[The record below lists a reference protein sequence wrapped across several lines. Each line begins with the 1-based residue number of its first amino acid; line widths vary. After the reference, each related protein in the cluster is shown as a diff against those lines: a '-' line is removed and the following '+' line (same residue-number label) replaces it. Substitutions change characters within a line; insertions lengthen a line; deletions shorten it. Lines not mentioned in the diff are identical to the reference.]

1 MCFVI
6 FKAERAVYPLRPYFD
21 PGHLGTVD
29 GLDLVQK
36 LRNDVCTRSL
46 QSSRLQVLVTMA
58 AVTILLRRGI
68 DCRSVLLTQG
78 GFWCDCMMRLSAL
91 RTCGDLSLQWCGN
104 LCFGTSPGTP
114 NLNACPPPDFVV
126 WVRGKWPDVAH
137 GIGCGGSLPPFSFF
151 LPTLPPRKYH
161 ARIVGPCVGLASHL
175 YHMWGTLSD

>member
-1 MCFVI
+1 M
-6 FKAERAVYPLRPYFD
+6 
-21 PGHLGTVD
+21 D
-29 GLDLVQK
+29 GLGLVKK

-104 LCFGTSPGTP
+104 RCFGTSPGKP

-126 WVRGKWPDVAH
+126 WVRGIWA
-137 GIGCGGSLPPFSFF
+137 GCGSWYRMWGVIAPIFFFPTYVAPPKIPRPYSRPLRRSCESSLP
-151 LPTLPPRKYH
+151 H
-161 ARIVGPCVGLASHL
+161 VGHVIRLEWCCTSPVCMSHDPSPSR
-175 YHMWGTLSD
+175 TTV